1 MSLAESSSAGE
12 RGQWRAPHNIQ
23 TTHKTVTQDVNGGLR
38 GSRTKSPGCASLIV
52 FMACVRQQEILR
64 VQKRLSLTRPALSLN
79 VLAWRAKAAYL
90 LHELTV
96 LPRQC
101 PVQVGPGVPESTPP
115 FTSRKQSSRRLSLH
129 TARYRSGFYGL
140 LNKSMRFFPP

>member
-23 TTHKTVTQDVNGGLR
+23 TVTQDVNGGLR
-38 GSRTKSPGCASLIV
+38 GSRTKSPGCVSLIV

-79 VLAWRAKAAYL
+79 ALAWRAKAAYL

-101 PVQVGPGVPESTPP
+101 PVQWDPGFRNPHPRLLHGNSPAADYLST
-115 FTSRKQSSRRLSLH
+115 
-129 TARYRSGFYGL
+129 L
-140 LNKSMRFFPP
+140 LGIGQDSMACLTNQ